1 MESLISMG
9 SVVGLVVSVGL
20 GLDLAADGETAGSG
34 VALFWSDA
42 AAAEP
47 GGDTVVSIGT
57 IGGDDGFGARVL
69 KLRGQGAHI

>member
-20 GLDLAADGETAGSG
+20 GLDWAADGETAG